1 MTPQQLR
8 RTSRMLSAMS
18 SDSRPCRF
26 LMSPDGVR
34 GPVLILDRQQI
45 GASVKLRLMRDGV
58 HRFAEGT
65 VRRGDDGSFEFTSRA
80 LNAKK
85 LKVITRKLTGDLP
98 MLENA
103 RLAS

>member
-58 HRFAEGT
+58 HRFAE
-65 VRRGDDGSFEFTSRA
+65 A
-80 LNAKK
+80 LCAAA
-85 LKVITRKLTGDLP
+85 TTAP
-98 MLENA
+98 SSSPAA
-103 RLAS
+103 R